1 LEKNPSH
8 LSSRQFGKQ
17 IIIDHLWDGIL
28 IVDFKGKILSA
39 NTAAHVLFHKNKDEL
54 IGENYAFQV
63 NPSRIEK
70 IQIHRRGKVCHIES
84 LANVISWNEEDVY
97 LISLRDVTK
106 TVRNRKSLKK
116 PTGVSNKRDEFIAVA
131 SHELKTPLTCLK
143 AYNDLIYLSIQDKNY
158 DEAKLYS
165 GKISTFV
172 NRLTNITNDL
182 LEVSHIQSGKV
193 HYNLEIIDVQ
203 KLLSDA
209 IAILAPIT
217 PSHRIILKG
226 KVAARIKADK
236 RKIEQVLANLV
247 GNAATYSPGS
257 NKVIVSVSLSEKNVV
272 FKVQDFGIGIS
283 DENLQNIFYMFF
295 RSERVI
301 NRFQGLGLGLFIAA
315 QIIKSHK
322 GQLQVESKVNE
333 GSVFT
338 FTLPL
343 FLGQAENLN

>member
-1 LEKNPSH
+1 MEKNPSRH
-8 LSSRQFGKQ
+8 LSRQFGKQ
-17 IIIDHLWDGIL
+17 IIIDHLLDGIL
-28 IVDFKGKILSA
+28 IVDTKGKILSA
-39 NTAAHVLFHKNKDEL
+39 NTAAHVLFNKNKDAL
-54 IGENYAFQV
+54 IGDKYAFQV
-63 NPSRIEK
+63 NPSQIEK
-70 IQIHRRGKVCHIES
+70 IQIYRRGKVCYIES
-84 LANVISWNEEDVY
+84 LANVIGWNEEKVY

-106 TVRNRKSLKK
+106 TIRPRKSLKR
-116 PTGVSNKRDEFIAVA
+116 TSEMSDERNEFIAVA
-131 SHELKTPLTCLK
+131 SHEFKTPLTCLK
-143 AYNDLIYLSIQDKNY
+143 AYNELINLSIQEKNY

-165 GKISTFV
+165 GKIGTFV

-182 LEVSHIQSGKV
+182 LEVSRIQSGKV
-193 HYNLEIIDVQ
+193 QYNLEVLDVQ

-209 IAILAPIT
+209 MSILSPIT
-217 PSHRIILKG
+217 PSHKIILRG

-236 RKIEQVLANLV
+236 RKIEQVLVNLIC
-247 GNAATYSPGS
+247 NAAKYSPDS
-257 NKVIVSVSLSEKNVV
+257 NKVIMSVSLSENDVV

-301 NRFQGLGLGLFIAA
+301 NRFEGLGLGLFIAA

-343 FLGQAENLN
+343 YSGQTENFN